1 MKTLLVM
8 RHAKSDWSG
17 PEATDFDRPLNK
29 RGRKDVPR
37 MARFLRALSPTGD
50 SVPGILSSPA
60 ARARETSE
68 GIATSLD
75 ATIIHDGRLY
85 GADPAT
91 LSDVLAGFDPAMASC
106 LVVAHN
112 PGLEDWISHLCGA
125 RVRMATAAVACLHL
139 AIDDWSAL
147 CDHCA
152 HLEWLITPKLLKA
165 AAK

>member
-8 RHAKSDWSG
+8 RHAKSDWSEPG
-17 PEATDFDRPLNK
+17 ASDFDRPLNK

-37 MARFLRALSPTGD
+37 MARFLKALAPPGD
-50 SVPGILSSPA
+50 GAPGILSSPA
-60 ARARETSE
+60 ARAKETAE
-68 GIATSLD
+68 GMAASLG
-75 ATIIHDGRLY
+75 APIVHDGRLY

-91 LSDVLAGFDPAMASC
+91 LSDVLAGFDPELGSC

-112 PGLEDWISHLCGA
+112 PGLEAWISHLCGA
-125 RVRMATAAVACLHL
+125 RVRLATATVACLHL

-147 CDHCA
+147 RDHCA

>member
-1 MKTLLVM
+1 M

-29 RGRKDVPR
+29 RGRKAVPQ
-37 MARFLRALSPTGD
+37 MARLLKDLAPGGNSI
-50 SVPGILSSPA
+50 PGILSSPA
-60 ARARETSE
+60 TRAKETSE
-68 GIATSLD
+68 GIAASIG
-75 ATIIHDGRLY
+75 ATVTHDERLY

-91 LSDVLAGFDPAMASC
+91 LSDVLAGFDPEKMSC

-112 PGLEDWISHLCGA
+112 PGLENWIAHLCGA
-125 RVRMATAAVACLHL
+125 RVRLATAALACLHL

-147 CDHCA
+147 RDHCA

>member
-1 MKTLLVM
+1 MRTLFVM
-8 RHAKSDWSG
+8 RHAKSDWSAPG
-17 PEATDFDRPLNK
+17 AADFDRPRKK
-29 RGRKDVPR
+29 RGRKAVPR
-37 MARFLRALSPTGD
+37 MARLLQALSPTGG
-50 SVPGILSSPA
+50 SIPGILSSPA
-60 ARARETSE
+60 ARARETAE
-68 GIATSLD
+68 GIAASLD
-75 ATIIHDGRLY
+75 ATVIHDGQLY

-125 RVRMATAAVACLHL
+125 RVRLATAAVACLHL

-147 CDHCA
+147 RDHCA

-165 AAK
+165 ATK